1 MTDDDEDWLGWLVGE
16 GDGRGMDS
24 DEERR
29 EREGSKSQQNM
40 SPTNR
45 PSVHPHEHVRSIKR

>member
-16 GDGRGMDS
+16 VGGRGMDS

-29 EREGSKSQQNM
+29 ERG
-40 SPTNR
+40 
-45 PSVHPHEHVRSIKR
+45 